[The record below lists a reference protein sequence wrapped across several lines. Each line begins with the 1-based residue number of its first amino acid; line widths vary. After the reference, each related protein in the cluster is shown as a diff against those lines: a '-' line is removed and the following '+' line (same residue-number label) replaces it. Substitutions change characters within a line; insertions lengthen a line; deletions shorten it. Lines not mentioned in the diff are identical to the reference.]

1 MSAVD
6 PDSIPRLTTAEAAQL
21 MGMSERAVSNLC
33 AAGDIEH
40 VELRSKTGQRRRYRL
55 SPRAIQQ
62 YFTRV
67 TVTTRR
73 GAA

>member
-1 MSAVD
+1 MSVD
-6 PDSIPRLTTAEAAQL
+6 PDTIPRLTTAEAAHL

-40 VELRSKTGQRRRYRL
+40 VELRSKSGQRRRYRL
-55 SPRAIQQ
+55 SLRGIQQ
-62 YFTRV
+62 YFNRV